1 MDEYQMCDACYC
13 KVFDRAYSKQK
24 QKTETGE
31 TK

>member
-13 KVFDRAYSKQK
+13 EVFDPAN
-24 QKTETGE
+24 KTKIKTGE